1 MTTEANIEQACI
13 DWLEDLGYTHKL
25 GTSLPQNNVSVVLKE
40 ELSAFITRQ
49 YPQLPQDIQEL
60 AVASFTHN
68 MGADLDHRNRDF
80 HLKLTKGVE
89 LPYEDPTG
97 AEKAVHIYPIDFEH
111 PENNSFWAVNQ
122 FSINGKNKR
131 RPDVIIYINGLPL
144 IVFELKNW
152 YDEHT
157 NIKEAFNQIQ
167 HYKKDI
173 PQLFE
178 YNALTIISD
187 GNEAQHGMYSSG
199 QEWFAAWKSI
209 DGKTTYN
216 EEDFQMHTLLF
227 GLFPKARILDYIKN
241 FIFHEDHNGTL
252 IKKGAKYHQF
262 FGVTYAVAAAQKAVR
277 PVGNG
282 RIGAVWHTQ
291 GSGKSIFMAIYTGI
305 LRSMQQ
311 FKNPTIVVQVD
322 RSDLDFQLYENFV
335 LAKDLVGDVQHA
347 DSTDDLRKL
356 LSAGAGGVIFTTIEK
371 FRLKTGTEDTLKE
384 LEHPVLSTRENII
397 VMADEAHR
405 TQYGLLD
412 GYASNLR
419 RALPNASFIG
429 FTGTPVDSKD
439 ADTQEVF
446 GDLIHIYDIR
456 QAEEDNATV
465 KIFYE
470 PRLAKLHLWN
480 EDIDAEVDA
489 IGEGDEDNPNL
500 KWAAI
505 EDAAGSADRVAKVSQ
520 DILSHYTNRIATLE
534 GKAMIVCMS
543 RRNCVKMY
551 DALKELQG
559 CPEIAVVMTGNISK
573 DPVAWNEHFRTK
585 QSTEALKKRFKN
597 PEDPLRIVIVRD
609 MWLTGFDAPCV
620 HTMYV
625 DKIMRGHNLMQAI
638 TRTNRVFKDKKNGVI
653 VDYIGIG
660 DNLKTATSKYTG
672 SGGKG
677 KPTVDMEQALE
688 LFFDQLQACLAY
700 LPNHVNY
707 QNWKGLREADKVLLV
722 KAALNHIIKDDE
734 ASMEFMKA
742 EKTMSG
748 LLSIVKSQSAIQH
761 TVVDVLF
768 VQHVSKAVR
777 NAKSVTTTRGEQK
790 EKVKELISQSIDSED
805 IVDVFAMAGIE
816 RPDIAILD
824 DNFLLGAKKEKD
836 GNALK
841 IELIKNILKDEIKL
855 RLHKNI
861 KKYTSLKEE
870 LEKVIDRYHNNA
882 LDSYATIAELVERA
896 KELQK
901 EDTRISELGL
911 SEEELAFY
919 DILAAKKEIIKEEG
933 PIQDIVHGVVK
944 AVKNNLQLDWT
955 KKENAKASI
964 RLAVKKELRGK
975 ISITKLNEILQDI
988 MEQAEGQFG
997 EWSA

>member
-1 MTTEANIEQACI
+1 MKEAHIEQACI
-13 DWLEDLGYTHKL
+13 DWLGDLGYTHVL

-40 ELSAFITRQ
+40 ELAAFIARQ
-49 YPQLPQDIQEL
+49 YAHLPKEIQEL
-60 AVASFTHN
+60 AVATFTHN
-68 MGADLDHRNRDF
+68 TGADLDHRNRDF
-80 HLKLTKGVE
+80 HLKMTKGVE
-89 LPYEDPTG
+89 IPYEDASG
-97 AEKAVHIYPIDFEH
+97 SEKAVHLYPIDSEH
-111 PENNSFWAVNQ
+111 PENNTFWAVNQ
-122 FSINGKNKR
+122 FSITGKNKR
-131 RPDVIIYINGLPL
+131 RPDIIIYVNGLPL
-144 IVFELKNW
+144 VVFELKNW
-152 YDEHT
+152 YDETT
-157 NIKEAFNQIQ
+157 NIKEAHNQIG
-167 HYKKDI
+167 HYIKDI

-178 YNALTIISD
+178 YNALTVISD
-187 GNEAQHGMYSSG
+187 GNEAQHGMYGSG
-199 QEWFAAWKSI
+199 IEWFAAWKSI
-209 DGKTTYN
+209 DGTKTFN
-216 EEDFQMHTLLF
+216 DEDFQMHTLLF
-227 GLFPKARILDYIKN
+227 GLFTKERLLHYIKN
-241 FIFHEDHNGTL
+241 FIFHEDHNGSL
-252 IKKGAKYHQF
+252 IKKGAKYHQY

-277 PVGNG
+277 PAGDG
-282 RIGAVWHTQ
+282 RIGVVWHTQ

-305 LRSMQQ
+305 LRSHPQ

-322 RSDLDFQLYENFV
+322 RSDLDYQLYENFV
-335 LAKDLVGDVQHA
+335 AAKDLVGDVQHA
-347 DSTDDLRKL
+347 DTTDDLRKL

-371 FRLKTGTEDTLKE
+371 FRLKQGTDEQLGET
-384 LEHPVLSTRENII
+384 EHPVLSLRENVI

-412 GYASNLR
+412 GFASNLR
-419 RALPNASFIG
+419 KALPKASFIG

-446 GDLIHIYDIR
+446 GDTIHIYDIK
-456 QAEEDNATV
+456 QAVADNATV
-465 KIFYE
+465 NIFYE

-480 EDIDAEVDA
+480 DKLDDEVDA
-489 IGEGDEDNPNL
+489 ITETTEDSGNL

-505 EDAAGSADRVAKVSQ
+505 EDAAGSKDRVAKVST
-520 DILSHYTNRIATLE
+520 DILNHFINRTATLE

-551 DALKELQG
+551 EAITALENS
-559 CPEIAVVMTGNISK
+559 PEVAVVMTGNISK
-573 DPVAWNEHFRTK
+573 DPQSWNPHFRTK
-585 QSTEALKKRFKN
+585 ESTEALKKRFKN
-597 PEDPLRIVIVRD
+597 PEDPLKIVIVRD

-660 DNLKTATSKYTG
+660 DNLKTATTKYTG
-672 SGGKG
+672 EGGKG
-677 KPTVDMEQALE
+677 KPTIDMEQALE
-688 LFFDQLQACLAY
+688 LFFDQLESCLAF
-700 LPNHVNY
+700 LPETVDY
-707 QNWKGLREADKVLLV
+707 QNWKALRDADKVLLV
-722 KAALNHIIKDDE
+722 KAGLNHIIKDEE
-734 ASMEFMKA
+734 AAMSFMKA

-748 LLSIVKSQSAIQH
+748 LLSIVKSQPAIQH
-761 TVVDVLF
+761 TAEDILY
-768 VQHVSKAVR
+768 VQHLSKAVR
-777 NAKSVTTTRGEQK
+777 NAKSVTSSRSEQK
-790 EKVKELISQSIDSED
+790 EKIKELISQSIDSED

-816 RPDIAILD
+816 RPDISILD
-824 DNFLLGAKKEKD
+824 DVFLLGAKKEKD
-836 GNALK
+836 GHALK

-882 LDSYATIAELVERA
+882 LDSYATIAELIERA
-896 KELQK
+896 KDLQK
-901 EDTRISELGL
+901 EDSRIAELGL

-944 AVKNNLQLDWT
+944 AVKKNLQLDWT